1 MFLPPVGPG
10 NLHLSALVEKIKAHL
25 TGGPLGPGVPGM
37 PGGPGGPCRER
48 VVWVTDECGA
58 ASWGRC
64 PLREEEGR
72 GHMTGRGG
80 FSFICKALLFKQN
93 GKKQNEKN

>member
-1 MFLPPVGPG
+1 M
-10 NLHLSALVEKIKAHL
+10 
-25 TGGPLGPGVPGM
+25 
-37 PGGPGGPCRER
+37 
-48 VVWVTDECGA
+48 
-58 ASWGRC
+58 
-64 PLREEEGR
+64 REEEGR